1 MIFAV
6 KNGMLF
12 AVVGSRDFLD
22 YALFSE
28 VLDEH
33 RPFMTGIVS
42 GGARG
47 ADTLAARYAIEQGI
61 PFFVHPADWD
71 NYGKSA
77 GYRRNKLIVQ
87 DADYMIAFLAKT
99 SKGTRHSIDLALE
112 KGIEV
117 RIVNV

>member
-1 MIFAV
+1 MI
-6 KNGMLF
+6 F
-12 AVVGSRDFLD
+12 AVVGSRNFVNYDL
-22 YALFSE
+22 LSKI
-28 VLDEH
+28 LDEY

-47 ADTLAARYAIEQGI
+47 ADTLAARYSIERGI
-61 PFFVHPADWD
+61 LLVVYKADWG

-87 DADYMIAFLAKT
+87 DADYMVAFPTKV